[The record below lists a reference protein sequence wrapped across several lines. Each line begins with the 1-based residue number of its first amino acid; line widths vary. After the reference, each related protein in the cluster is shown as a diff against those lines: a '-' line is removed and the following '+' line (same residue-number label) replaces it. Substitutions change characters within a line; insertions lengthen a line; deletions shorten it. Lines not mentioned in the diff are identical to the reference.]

1 MLLHSIKVYCLKCSV
16 NCYFGINLWNQKL
29 MHTFW
34 VEDMNNLHVLVQ
46 FEVLLQQRM
55 IWVDNWF
62 NGESETSYT
71 LTPRR

>member
-1 MLLHSIKVYCLKCSV
+1 MLLHSIKVYCLKRSA
-16 NCYFGINLWNQKL
+16 NCYIGINLRNQKL

-34 VEDMNNLHVLVQ
+34 VADMNNLHVLVQ

-71 LTPRR
+71 LTQRR